1 MPSLFRNSP
10 GLFLAKRAP
19 RADQKGGE
27 EEVGGERDEKGFSM
41 DDARGSAAAADI
53 GFFCL
58 FSTTRIGRVPFVRFW
73 IEDWTLVDGGGRYPI
88 TCISDRTKQLY
99 IRMVNI

>member
-1 MPSLFRNSP
+1 M
-10 GLFLAKRAP
+10 
-19 RADQKGGE
+19 
-27 EEVGGERDEKGFSM
+27 GGERDEKGFSM
-41 DDARGSAAAADI
+41 DDARGSAAAAADI
-53 GFFCL
+53 EFFCL